1 MSNTLPSH
9 TVTTPARPNSRIN
22 ARPITNGGVMI
33 GRIDSA
39 RKSGFIGNRVRNAT
53 RAKARPSSVVNTP
66 TSVASAT
73 VFQATP
79 QLRVPAMQSRPQ
91 IDLLN
96 NFDANNV
103 GAKLPSLSRTAE
115 DRMHSTG

>member
-53 RAKARPSSVVNTP
+53 RAKARP